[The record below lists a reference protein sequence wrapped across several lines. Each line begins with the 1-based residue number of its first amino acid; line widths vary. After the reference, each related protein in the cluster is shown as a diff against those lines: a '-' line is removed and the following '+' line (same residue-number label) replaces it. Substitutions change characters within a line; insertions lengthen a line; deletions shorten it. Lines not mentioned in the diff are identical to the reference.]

1 MPARPTRPSTTRAA
15 AKKPRLP
22 RAPLPRQTGGLH
34 EDKTKRP
41 VRKLKHRRPPSAAD

>member
-1 MPARPTRPSTTRAA
+1 LPS
-15 AKKPRLP
+15 LP

-41 VRKLKHRRPPSAAD
+41 FRQRKHKKKVEW